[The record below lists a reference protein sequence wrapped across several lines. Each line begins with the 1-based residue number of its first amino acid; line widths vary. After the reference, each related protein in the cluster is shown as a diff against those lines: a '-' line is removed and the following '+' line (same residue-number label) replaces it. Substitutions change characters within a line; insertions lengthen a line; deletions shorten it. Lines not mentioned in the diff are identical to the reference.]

1 MEQRLSLVTLGV
13 ADVARSRAFYER
25 LGWRAARASVEE
37 CAFFQLNGLGLA
49 LYGRGDLAR
58 DTALPDD
65 GAGFRGVTLAQN
77 VRSVEEVETLYA
89 AMIEAGAR
97 ALKAPHRA
105 HWGGTIAFV
114 ADPDGHVWEIAH
126 NPFFP
131 LDAAGGLTIDGEAS

>member
-13 ADVARSRAFYER
+13 ADIARARAFYER
-25 LGWRAARASVEE
+25 LGWRAARASTAD
-37 CAFFQLNGLGLA
+37 CCFFQLNGMGLA

-58 DTALPDD
+58 DVGLSDEET
-65 GAGFRGVTLAQN
+65 GFRGVTLAQN
-77 VRSVEEVETLYA
+77 VRSIEEVDELYR

-97 ALKAPHRA
+97 GLKAPHRA
-105 HWGGTIAFV
+105 DWGGTIAFV

-131 LDAAGGLTIDGEAS
+131 LDAAGDLTIDGPA